1 MFENSKAIF
10 ITHPYYAVNNPLNNY
25 RIYRKA
31 KNSSKW
37 TYMQCRDKNEY
48 REKVKEYVLG
58 FFDYGRNEEKAHR
71 TVNDYVKAND
81 NSSMFDYFMGSK
93 KDEEVMKENQMKR
106 EEMAMLKDGTFL
118 LDKDVSSIKR
128 RWSNYIEDSNIQLT
142 VLSFYQ
148 DYIDSNIDIKELQ
161 KQIAIDVMPKFL
173 SYCGYEDPK
182 KNLEWVVALHSD
194 RKNNYHFHISWIEKN
209 KCYRNSSNKLE
220 HRIRLKLSEKETNF
234 LKRQATLTIERN
246 SLYKPALIEL
256 NKEIEEL
263 NKYFNPKDY
272 NFTLRN
278 IKDIE
283 LEEKIVKLGFLLNQ
297 IRDTDK
303 KYIKYNSLP
312 KNELGKEI
320 RSLTNEIKREILK
333 DKNLKELKQNINV
346 AIDKINDIL
355 IDIDKRN
362 NISDVGFESAM
373 ENKLIQGKIDKS
385 DTYILNAIANHAL
398 YNFNYYK
405 SKIKKS
411 NFTLEDVVAE
421 VAYDTYKENYDSIKK
436 KRVSVYRIK
445 ILKNFFTGKTYKS
458 KTIRA
463 LERLGYEQ
471 DKVANKFYEMFE
483 ENQKEL

>member
-1 MFENSKAIF
+1 MFEDSKAIF
-10 ITHPYYAVNNPLNNY
+10 ITHPYYAVNNPTNNF
-25 RIYRKA
+25 RIYHKA
-31 KNSSKW
+31 KNAKKW
-37 TYMQCRDKNEY
+37 TYTQCKDKDEY
-48 REKVKEYVLG
+48 RDKVKEYVLG
-58 FFDYGRNEEKAHR
+58 FFDYGRNEEKAH
-71 TVNDYVKAND
+71 TSVNNYVKADD
-81 NSSMFDYFMGSK
+81 NSSMFDYFMGGK
-93 KDEEVMKENQMKR
+93 KEEKIMRENQMKR
-106 EEMAMLKDGTFL
+106 EEMAMLKDGSFL
-118 LDKDVSSIKR
+118 LDKDVDSMRK

-148 DYIDSNIDIKELQ
+148 NYIDANINIKELQ
-161 KQIAIDVMPKFL
+161 KQIATDVMPKFL

-194 RKNNYHFHISWIEKN
+194 RENNYHFHISWVEKN
-209 KCYRNSSNKLE
+209 KCYRNSNNKLG
-220 HRIRLKLSEKETNF
+220 HRIKLKISEKENNF

-246 SLYKPALIEL
+246 SLYKPTLIEL
-256 NKEIEEL
+256 NKDIEEL
-263 NKYFNPKDY
+263 NQYFDPKDN

-278 IKDIE
+278 IKEIE

-297 IRDTDK
+297 VRTTDR

-312 KNELGKEI
+312 KNEIGNEI
-320 RSLTNEIKREILK
+320 RSLTKEIKSELFK
-333 DKNLKELKQNINV
+333 DKNLKELKGNIYNAV
-346 AIDKINDIL
+346 DKINNIL

-362 NISDVGFESAM
+362 NISDIGFESAM

-411 NFTLEDVVAE
+411 DFSLEDVIDA
-421 VAYDTYKENYDSIKK
+421 VAYDTYKKDYDELK
-436 KRVSVYRIK
+436 KRKIKVYKIK
-445 ILKNFFTGKTYKS
+445 LLKNFFTGKTYKS

-471 DKVANKFYEMFE
+471 DEAANKFYEMFE